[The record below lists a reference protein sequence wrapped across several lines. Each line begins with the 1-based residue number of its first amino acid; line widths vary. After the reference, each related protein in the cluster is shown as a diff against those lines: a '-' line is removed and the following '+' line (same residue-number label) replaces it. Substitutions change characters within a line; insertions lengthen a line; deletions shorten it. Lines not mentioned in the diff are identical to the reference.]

1 MDEEDLSEL
10 GESQIM
16 SGVKDQQQ
24 RDVFAGTSQAEP
36 LTYVRPSMNISKVIF
51 ASDGEDS
58 DDEEAVEGD
67 RGGQEK
73 KDEATVST
81 LPRQLEEK
89 PMKDSDMGAKAV
101 PIPHL
106 QVLDAVGQQQQQVSY
121 EPRSSERSRAESVD
135 MTTFKP
141 VFVPR
146 AERETQTRGDK
157 RDGRG
162 KDGKK
167 RAKVIVSFED
177 DDDEDAALVI
187 APHLAM
193 VAADK
198 DKARKKK
205 KYRKEGGGGWR
216 EGEGTHGGRR
226 GGCGEKEP
234 PQVVARFASTAAAAP
249 RPLPRQPSAKEESRI
264 EAPIVPSTSSNADG
278 PLRGRK
284 RAIDFL

>member
-1 MDEEDLSEL
+1 
-10 GESQIM
+10 M

-58 DDEEAVEGD
+58 DDKEAVEGD

-73 KDEATVST
+73 KGEATVST

-89 PMKDSDMGAKAV
+89 LTKDADTDAKAV

-106 QVLDAVGQQQQQVSY
+106 RVLDAVEQQQQQVSY

-146 AERETQTRGDK
+146 AEREMQTRGDK

-162 KDGKK
+162 KDSKK

-177 DDDEDAALVI
+177 DDDEGAALVI

-205 KYRKEGGGGWR
+205 KYRKEG
-216 EGEGTHGGRR
+216 RR
-226 GGCGEKEP
+226 RRVERRRRDARRAARRMWGCGEKEP
-234 PQVVARFASTAAAAP
+234 PQVAANFASTAAAAP
-249 RPLPRQPSAKEESRI
+249 LLLPRQPSAKEESRI

-278 PLRGRK
+278 SLRGRK
-284 RAIDFL
+284 RTIDFL